1 MTTVSLFNIFLRRR
15 WPVFALLSVTLLA
28 PTMLVAATPVPPPG
42 RGLFMDLVATVRD
55 GKVRVSFYQSTR
67 FWQSPTGKA
76 KDPKLVLRIYRKE
89 VPSFVFG
96 IDYEEILNDLRP
108 AAADLIWNGP
118 LPAINE
124 RKYEFTDDHVQT
136 GHTYVYWVSSD
147 QGDAPTGPKA
157 ARVRDPQ
164 TFWHQ
169 DETERRMT
177 ALAARYPQ
185 LVTEVEIGRTVLG
198 RPIHALHVGNR
209 ERCIALVGA
218 VHAGESGP
226 ELIVPALETLLAEHP
241 EVLREVGIAAVPTV
255 NIDQRQRLAEGY
267 PYYLRKNAAG
277 VDINRNFRPLWGEVS
292 YAYGLISSD
301 SESAT
306 YFGPR
311 PVSEP
316 EVAAL
321 TAFVAQTKP
330 AALFSFHWVAAL
342 TGTDLLRSAASEG
355 DASYAQKCEEVSRA
369 YVEAAAGPTP
379 SPHSRLFCT
388 GGSLPT
394 LMWKEYGVP
403 AFDVE
408 GKELA
413 PFGDLPTEEQMVR
426 FRAMHVRGI
435 LATLRL
441 VAQQGGQT
449 HSP

>member
-1 MTTVSLFNIFLRRR
+1 MTAFLFPSFLRRWR
-15 WPVFALLSVTLLA
+15 PVLALLGGLA
-28 PTMLVAATPVPPPG
+28 LFAPVMAFAATPVPPPPG

-55 GKVRVSFYQSTR
+55 SKVRVSFYQSTR

-89 VPSFVFG
+89 VPSLVFG

-108 AAADLIWNGP
+108 VAADLIWNGP

-124 RKYEFTDDHVQT
+124 RKYEFTDEHVQP

-164 TFWHQ
+164 TFWPQ
-169 DETERRMT
+169 DETERRMA

-185 LVTEVEIGRTVLG
+185 LVSESEIGRTVLG
-198 RPIHALHVGNR
+198 RPIHALRIGNR

-226 ELIVPALETLLAEHP
+226 ELIVPALERILAEHP
-241 EVLREVGIAAVPTV
+241 EVLREVGIVAVPTV

-277 VDINRNFRPLWGEVS
+277 VDINRNFAALWGEVS
-292 YAYGLISSD
+292 YAYGLISAD
-301 SESAT
+301 PEAAT

-316 EVAAL
+316 EDVAITAL
-321 TAFVAQTKP
+321 VAQTKP
-330 AALFSFHWVAAL
+330 LALFSFHCVAAL
-342 TGTDLLRSAASEG
+342 TGTDFVRSTASAG
-355 DASYAQKCEEVSRA
+355 DAAYTQKCEDVA
-369 YVEAAAGPTP
+369 KVYVEAAAGPTP
-379 SPHSRLFCT
+379 GPHSRLFCT

-394 LMWKEYGVP
+394 LMWKEYGAP
-403 AFDVE
+403 AFDLE
-408 GKELA
+408 GTELA
-413 PFGDLPTEEQMVR
+413 PFGDMPTAEQMVR
-426 FRAMHVRGI
+426 FRAMHARGI
-435 LATLRL
+435 LATLRF
-441 VAQQGGQT
+441 VAQK
-449 HSP
+449 P